1 MPRFIVL
8 EHTDA
13 PDDPGGRHYDLLL
26 EAGEVC
32 RTWRLSDMPAADGKP
47 VAATPIAPHRLAWL
61 DHHDGP
67 VSGTRGHARRID
79 AGTYEPACDAVA
91 EMTVD
96 ETTEPVV
103 VQVRGTLLI
112 GELTVGHDR
121 AWRRP

>member
-1 MPRFIVL
+1 MKLLQKFLTIFFLLVL
-8 EHTDA
+8 SNAIYAH
-13 PDDPGGRHYDLLL
+13 GNL
-26 EAGEVC
+26 
-32 RTWRLSDMPAADGKP
+32 ADV
-47 VAATPIAPHRLAWL
+47 VA
-61 DHHDGP
+61 
-67 VSGTRGHARRID
+67 SGNRGHARRID